1 VGSLP
6 LRCYARA
13 VRERVPL
20 LVGLILLSL
29 AILFGS
35 FAVGRGIRDRNR
47 NDTISV
53 TGSAKKHITS
63 DYVVWDVS
71 VSSQL
76 PTPQAA
82 AKQLAGW
89 SNRVR
94 SFLGEQ
100 GALPG
105 EITVEPISTQVQTQN
120 ENGSGKITGYNLTRT
135 FEVRSPRVQQI
146 AELIDKSS
154 ALLNEGVPIA
164 AQPPQYVYTKLPQLR
179 PSLLADATRDALERA
194 KVLVGATGGH
204 LGKLRSVDVGVFQVT
219 SPNSTEVSDYG
230 VYDTSTVD
238 KDVTA
243 VVNVSFALR

>member
-1 VGSLP
+1 M
-6 LRCYARA
+6 
-13 VRERVPL
+13 RERLPL
-20 LVGLILLSL
+20 LVGLILLAL

-35 FAVGRGIRDRNR
+35 FAIGRGIRDRNR

-53 TGSAKKHITS
+53 TGSAKQRIVS

-89 SNRVR
+89 SDRVR
-94 SFLGEQ
+94 SFLRSA
-100 GALPG
+100 GALDS
-105 EITVEPISTQVQTQN
+105 EVSVQPISTQTVTTS
-120 ENGSGKITGYNLTRT
+120 ESGGGKIIGYNLTRT
-135 FEVRSPRVQQI
+135 FEVRSSRVAQI
-146 AELIDKSS
+146 TALVKQSS
-154 ALLNEGVPIA
+154 QLLNEGIPIA
-164 AQPPQYVYTKLPQLR
+164 AQPPQYVYTKLPEIR
-179 PSLLADATRDALERA
+179 PALLVSATRDALKRA
-194 KVLVGATGGH
+194 NLLVGATGDR
-204 LGKLRSVDVGVFQVT
+204 LGKLRQVNVGVFQVT

-243 VVNVSFALR
+243 VVNVTFGLS